1 MNIDGDSI
9 RSSFAQFFEER
20 GHQYMPSASLIPA
33 GDPTLLFTSA
43 GMVPFKPFF
52 MGEQTPPRRR
62 LTSCQKSFRT
72 TDIDE
77 VGDHKHLTFFEMLGN
92 FSIGDYFK
100 KDAVAFAW
108 DLCTGLFGLE
118 PERMY
123 VTVHLDDD
131 EAYDL
136 WLNDI
141 GVPPERIYRYGN
153 SDNWWGPA
161 GLEGP
166 TGPCSELHYD
176 GGAEK
181 GRGQHRVTD
190 EMMTP
195 DELTAM
201 LRIEAEGGP
210 AADPGG
216 CHPNCDCERFVE
228 LWNLVF
234 MQFYQDLDGVRT
246 PLPAPSVD
254 TGMGLERAAAVLQG
268 KPNVY
273 ETDLFRPIIDAV
285 CNLTGHAYGSDPD
298 TDYAIRVVAEHAR
311 AASFLISDGV
321 VPSNSDRGYVLRRII
336 RRAIRYGR
344 QLGLDRPFMTEVASS
359 VLDRFDAA
367 YPALDENGEFIER
380 VVRLEEERFART
392 FQRGSDILEGML
404 SIRSIIQ
411 PEFAAEFITDEFGS
425 SPDLSELSDVD
436 EIVSSE
442 QGLRV
447 GSEIYRIELIER
459 TKTLMSVGGLEDY
472 EAAPQAYFELG
483 NVISG
488 KEAFILY
495 DTYGFPPELVDE
507 ISRREYGLTVD
518 MEGFNSEME
527 AKRERDRAGHQVTGG
542 MGMVNNYD
550 QFVGRVEVTGSPDD
564 ISGAESATDAQSTHH
579 DADAEGV
586 HWSFEVSQPEVTV
599 TRAPTNFVGY
609 YQTAMES
616 HIVGILRDGEAVGH
630 ATRGQQV
637 EIVLAETCF
646 YAEGGGQVGD
656 QGTITGPNGCVS
668 IEDTQSPVAG
678 LIVHRGLVADGD
690 IALGETVTA
699 QVETERRLD
708 ASRNHSGTH
717 LLHAALRSVLG
728 PHVRQAG
735 SLCAPG
741 RLRFDFNHVGAMTQN
756 EQRDVQSLANRKIRE
771 NLSVTAR
778 ETTYTDAVRDGALAF
793 FGDRYGDV
801 VRVVRMGSH
810 DDHDE
815 PFSFEVC
822 GGTHVHATGEVG
834 TLVVL
839 GESSIGGGM
848 RRIEAM
854 TGRAAEELFVQQSA
868 TLEAISRKLQAPV
881 AELEARLDAY
891 MADTD
896 VLRRRLADAERAG
909 LRSEAES
916 LIGRTRDIDGVKL
929 VAGVTSAHNVEAMRE
944 MGDFLKQK
952 LESVA
957 IALGAVIDGSPMIVT
972 MVTPDLV
979 GRGLHAGNIARDAA
993 KLMGGGGGGR
1003 PETAQAGGRQPE
1015 RLGAA
1020 LDSVANLVRA
1030 GLGN

>member
-1 MNIDGDSI
+1 MDGDSI
-9 RSSFAQFFEER
+9 RSSFIRFFEER
-20 GHQYMPSASLIPA
+20 EHLHMPSASLIPA

-100 KDAVAFAW
+100 RDAVAFAW

-131 EAYDL
+131 EAYDI
-136 WLNDI
+136 WHNEI
-141 GVPPERIYRYGN
+141 GIPPERIYRYGN

-181 GRGQHRVTD
+181 GIGQHRETD

-195 DELTAM
+195 DELTAL
-201 LRIEAEGGP
+201 LRREADEGIP
-210 AADPGG
+210 ADPGG

-285 CNLTGHAYGSDPD
+285 CRLTGREYGTDAD
-298 TDYAIRVVAEHAR
+298 TDYALRVVAEHAR
-311 AASFLISDGV
+311 AASVLISDGV
-321 VPSNSDRGYVLRRII
+321 VPSNSERGYVLRRII

-344 QLGLDRPFMTEVASS
+344 QLGLDGPFMTDVASA
-359 VLDRFDAA
+359 VIDRFAAA
-367 YPALDENGEFIER
+367 YPALDENREFIRR
-380 VVRLEEERFART
+380 VVGIEEERFAET
-392 FQRGSDILEGML
+392 FERGNNILRNIL
-404 SIRSIIQ
+404 STT
-411 PEFAAEFITDEFGS
+411 PAEDMQF
-425 SPDLSELSDVD
+425 
-436 EIVSSE
+436 
-442 QGLRV
+442 
-447 GSEIYRIELIER
+447 
-459 TKTLMSVGGLEDY
+459 
-472 EAAPQAYFELG
+472 
-483 NVISG
+483 ISG
-488 KEAFILY
+488 NDAFVLY

-507 ISRREYGLTVD
+507 IGRREYGLAVD
-518 MEGFNSEME
+518 MDGFNAEME
-527 AKRERDRAGHQVTGG
+527 AKRERDRAGHQVTGS
-542 MGMVNNYD
+542 M
-550 QFVGRVEVTGSPDD
+550 EIVTAYENL
-564 ISGAESATDAQSTHH
+564 GAGNTAFD
-579 DADAEGV
+579 
-586 HWSFEVSQPEVTV
+586 
-599 TRAPTNFVGY
+599 GY
-609 YQTAMES
+609 YQTSIES
-616 HIVGILRDGEAVGH
+616 RILGILRDGEAVGQ
-630 ATRGQQV
+630 ATQGQQV

-656 QGTITGPNGCVS
+656 RGIIAGPNGRVQV
-668 IEDTQSPVAG
+668 EDTQSPVAG
-678 LIVHRGLVADGD
+678 LIVHRGRVAEGD
-690 IALGETVTA
+690 IALGDAITA
-699 QVETERRLD
+699 QVEAERRLD

-717 LLHAALRSVLG
+717 LLHAALRSILG

-735 SLCAPG
+735 SLCDTG
-741 RLRFDFNHVGAMTQN
+741 RLRFDFNHVSAMTPD
-756 EQRDVQSLANRKIRE
+756 EQLAVQSLANRKIRQ
-771 NLSVTAR
+771 NLAVTAH
-778 ETTYTDAVRDGALAF
+778 ETTYADAVREGALAF

-801 VRVVRMGSH
+801 VRVVRMAGSGSDSNFDGH
-810 DDHDE
+810 EHAD

-822 GGTHVHATGEVG
+822 GGTHVHATGQVG

-848 RRIEAM
+848 RRIEAV
-854 TGRAAEELFVQQSA
+854 TGRAAEELVVQQSA
-868 TLEAISRKLQAPV
+868 TLQAISQKLQAPV
-881 AELEARLDAY
+881 HELEARLDAY

-896 VLRRRLADAERAG
+896 ALRRRLAETERVG
-909 LRSEAES
+909 LRAEAES
-916 LIGRTRDIDGVKL
+916 LLGRVRDVDGVKL
-929 VAGVTSAHNVEAMRE
+929 VASVTSANNVESMRE
-944 MGDFLKQK
+944 MGDYLKQK
-952 LESVA
+952 LDSVVV
-957 IALGAVIDGSPMIVT
+957 ALGAVIEGSPMIVT

-979 GRGLHAGNIARDAA
+979 SRGLHAGNIARDSA

-1003 PETAQAGGRQPE
+1003 PESAQAGGRQPD

-1020 LDSVANLVRA
+1020 LDAVSGLVRDA
-1030 GLGN
+1030 LN

>member
-1 MNIDGDSI
+1 MNTDGDSI
-9 RSSFAQFFEER
+9 RRSFAQFFEER

-131 EAYDL
+131 DAYDL

-181 GRGQHRVTD
+181 GRGQHPVTD
-190 EMMTP
+190 GMLTP

-201 LRIEAEGGP
+201 LQVEAKGGP
-210 AADPGG
+210 AAEPGG

-285 CNLTGHAYGSDPD
+285 CRLTGHEYGENVE

-321 VPSNSDRGYVLRRII
+321 VPSNSERGYVLRRII

-344 QLGLDRPFMTEVASS
+344 QLGLDRPFMTEVTDA
-359 VLDRFDAA
+359 VIARFADA
-367 YPALDENGEFIER
+367 YPALSENEGFIRR
-380 VVRLEEERFART
+380 VVGLEETQF
-392 FQRGSDILEGML
+392 LENIRQGMPL
-404 SIRSIIQ
+404 
-411 PEFAAEFITDEFGS
+411 
-425 SPDLSELSDVD
+425 
-436 EIVSSE
+436 
-442 QGLRV
+442 
-447 GSEIYRIELIER
+447 
-459 TKTLMSVGGLEDY
+459 LEDVLTLSRSDGVI
-472 EAAPQAYFELG
+472 AGAVVFE
-483 NVISG
+483 
-488 KEAFILY
+488 LY

-507 ISRREYGLTVD
+507 IGRREYGLAVD
-518 MEGFNSEME
+518 MDGFNSEME
-527 AKRERDRAGHQVTGG
+527 AKRERDRAGRQVTGSMEIVTAYENLGAGRTSFDGYQRTTIDTRVLG
-542 MGMVNNYD
+542 M
-550 QFVGRVEVTGSPDD
+550 
-564 ISGAESATDAQSTHH
+564 
-579 DADAEGV
+579 
-586 HWSFEVSQPEVTV
+586 
-599 TRAPTNFVGY
+599 
-609 YQTAMES
+609 
-616 HIVGILRDGEAVGH
+616 LREGEAVGH

-656 QGTITGPNGCVS
+656 QGLIIGPNGRVR

-678 LIVHRGLVADGD
+678 LIVHQGLVAEGD
-690 IALGETVTA
+690 IALGEAVTA

-741 RLRFDFNHVGAMTQN
+741 RLRFDFNHVGAMTSD
-756 EQRDVQSLANRKIRE
+756 EQLSVQGLANRKIRE
-771 NLSVTAR
+771 NLTVTAR
-778 ETTYTDAVRDGALAF
+778 ETTYTEAVRDGALAF

-810 DDHDE
+810 VDHDE

-854 TGRAAEELFVQQSA
+854 TGRAAEDLFVQQTA
-868 TLEAISRKLQAPV
+868 TLEAISRRLQAPV
-881 AELEARLDAY
+881 SELEARLEAY

-896 VLRRRLADAERAG
+896 VLRRRLADAERVG

-916 LIGRTRDIDGVKL
+916 LLERTLDVDGVKL

-944 MGDFLKQK
+944 MGDYLKQK
-952 LESVA
+952 LENVV

-972 MVTPDLV
+972 MITPDLV
-979 GRGLHAGNIARDAA
+979 SRGLHAGNIARDAA

-1020 LDSVANLVRA
+1020 LDSVSGLVRA

>member
-1 MNIDGDSI
+1 MDTAGDSI
-9 RSSFAQFFEER
+9 RSSFGQFFEER
-20 GHQYMPSASLIPA
+20 GHLYMPSASLIPA

-108 DLCTGLFGLE
+108 ELCTNLFGLE

-141 GVPPERIYRYGN
+141 GVHPERIYRYGN

-181 GRGQHRVTD
+181 GRGQHPVTD

-195 DELTAM
+195 DELTAL
-201 LRIEAEGGP
+201 LRREADEGIP
-210 AADPGG
+210 AEPGG

-234 MQFYQDLDGVRT
+234 MQFYQDLEGVRT

-285 CNLTGHAYGSDPD
+285 CRLTGHEYGAGAD
-298 TDYAIRVVAEHAR
+298 TDYAMRVVAEHAR

-321 VPSNSDRGYVLRRII
+321 VPSNSERGYVLRRII

-344 QLGLDRPFMTEVASS
+344 QLGLDRPFMTEVAGA
-359 VLDRFDAA
+359 VIQRFSAA
-367 YPALDENGEFIER
+367 YPGLDENGDFIRR
-380 VVRLEEERFART
+380 VVGLEETQFLDNIRQGMPLLEERLET
-392 FQRGSDILEGML
+392 S
-404 SIRSIIQ
+404 RSAGVIDG
-411 PEFAAEFITDEFGS
+411 AVA
-425 SPDLSELSDVD
+425 
-436 EIVSSE
+436 
-442 QGLRV
+442 
-447 GSEIYRIELIER
+447 
-459 TKTLMSVGGLEDY
+459 
-472 EAAPQAYFELG
+472 FE
-483 NVISG
+483 
-488 KEAFILY
+488 LY

-507 ISRREYGLTVD
+507 IGRREYGLAVD
-518 MEGFNSEME
+518 MDGFNAEME
-527 AKRERDRAGHQVTGG
+527 AKRERDRAGRQVTGS
-542 MGMVNNYD
+542 M
-550 QFVGRVEVTGSPDD
+550 EIVTAYENL
-564 ISGAESATDAQSTHH
+564 GA
-579 DADAEGV
+579 GL
-586 HWSFEVSQPEVTV
+586 
-599 TRAPTNFVGY
+599 TRFNGY
-609 YQTAMES
+609 RQTAIES
-616 HIVGILRDGEAVGH
+616 RILGILRDNEAVGH

-656 QGTITGPNGCVS
+656 RGIIAGPNGRVQV
-668 IEDTQSPVAG
+668 EDTQSPVAG
-678 LIVHRGLVADGD
+678 LIVHRGVVSDGD
-690 IALGETVTA
+690 IALGDAVTA
-699 QVETERRLD
+699 QVEAERRLD

-735 SLCAPG
+735 SLCDTG
-741 RLRFDFNHVGAMTQN
+741 RLRFDFNHVGAMTYD
-756 EQRDVQSLANRKIRE
+756 EQLAVQSLANRKVRE
-771 NLSVTAR
+771 NLAVTAQ
-778 ETTYTDAVRDGALAF
+778 ETTYTDAVQAGALAF

-801 VRVVRMGSH
+801 VRVVRMAGH
-810 DDHDE
+810 DDDAD

-834 TLVVL
+834 ALVVL

-881 AELEARLDAY
+881 PELEARLDAY

-916 LIGRTRDIDGVKL
+916 LLNRVRDVDGVKL

-952 LESVA
+952 LDSVVV
-957 IALGAVIDGSPMIVT
+957 ALGAVIDGSPIIVT
-972 MVTPDLV
+972 MLTPDLV
-979 GRGLHAGNIARDAA
+979 ERGLHAGHIARDAA

-1020 LDSVANLVRA
+1020 LDAVSNLVRDA
-1030 GLGN
+1030 LN

>member
-1 MNIDGDSI
+1 MNTDGDSI
-9 RSSFAQFFEER
+9 RRSFAEFFEER

-234 MQFYQDLDGVRT
+234 MQFYQDLEGTRT

-273 ETDLFRPIIDAV
+273 ETDLFRPIIDSV
-285 CNLTGHAYGSDPD
+285 CSLTGREYGEDSD

-311 AASFLISDGV
+311 AAAFLISDGV

-344 QLGLDRPFMTEVASS
+344 QLGLDRPFMTEVAYA
-359 VLDRFDAA
+359 VIARFANA
-367 YPALDENGEFIER
+367 YPALSENEGFIRR
-380 VVRLEEERFART
+380 VVGLEETQFLENIR
-392 FQRGSDILEGML
+392 QGMPLLEDIL
-404 SIRSIIQ
+404 
-411 PEFAAEFITDEFGS
+411 AS
-425 SPDLSELSDVD
+425 SKSDGV
-436 EIVSSE
+436 IAGAV
-442 QGLRV
+442 V
-447 GSEIYRIELIER
+447 
-459 TKTLMSVGGLEDY
+459 
-472 EAAPQAYFELG
+472 FE
-483 NVISG
+483 
-488 KEAFILY
+488 LY

-507 ISRREYGLTVD
+507 IGRREYGLAVD
-518 MEGFNSEME
+518 MDGFNAEME
-527 AKRERDRAGHQVTGG
+527 AKRERDRAGHQI
-542 MGMVNNYD
+542 
-550 QFVGRVEVTGSPDD
+550 TGSME
-564 ISGAESATDAQSTHH
+564 IVTAYENLGAGRT
-579 DADAEGV
+579 
-586 HWSFEVSQPEVTV
+586 SFDGYQRTQID
-599 TRAPTNFVGY
+599 TR
-609 YQTAMES
+609 
-616 HIVGILRDGEAVGH
+616 ILGILREGEAVGH

-656 QGTITGPNGCVS
+656 QGAITGPNGCVR

-678 LIVHRGLVADGD
+678 LIVHRGVVAKGD
-690 IALGETVTA
+690 IALGESVTA
-699 QVETERRLD
+699 QVETDRRLD

-741 RLRFDFNHVGAMTQN
+741 RLRFDFNHVGPMTQD
-756 EQRDVQSLANRKIRE
+756 EQLDVQSLTNRKIRE

-801 VRVVRMGSH
+801 VRVVRMGDH
-810 DDHDE
+810 DNHDE

-896 VLRRRLADAERAG
+896 VLRRRLADAERAS

-916 LIGRTRDIDGVKL
+916 LIGRTRDVDGVKL

-952 LESVA
+952 LDNVV

-972 MVTPDLV
+972 MITPDLV
-979 GRGLHAGNIARDAA
+979 SRGLHAGNIARDAA

-1030 GLGN
+1030 GLDN

>member
-1 MNIDGDSI
+1 MNTDGDSI
-9 RSSFAQFFEER
+9 RRSFAQFFEER

-108 DLCTGLFGLE
+108 DLCTGVFGLE
-118 PERMY
+118 PERLY

-153 SDNWWGPA
+153 ADNWWGPA

-234 MQFYQDLDGVRT
+234 MQYYQDLDGVRT

-285 CNLTGHAYGSDPD
+285 CGLTGYEYGADTD

-344 QLGLDRPFMTEVASS
+344 QLGLDRPFMTEVSDA
-359 VLDRFDAA
+359 VAMRFAAA
-367 YPALDENGEFIER
+367 YPALSENEGFIRR
-380 VVRLEEERFART
+380 VVGLEETQFLENIRQGMPLLEEVLT
-392 FQRGSDILEGML
+392 SSKSDGVIAG
-404 SIRSIIQ
+404 
-411 PEFAAEFITDEFGS
+411 A
-425 SPDLSELSDVD
+425 V
-436 EIVSSE
+436 V
-442 QGLRV
+442 
-447 GSEIYRIELIER
+447 
-459 TKTLMSVGGLEDY
+459 
-472 EAAPQAYFELG
+472 FE
-483 NVISG
+483 
-488 KEAFILY
+488 LY

-507 ISRREYGLTVD
+507 IGRREYGLAVD
-518 MEGFNSEME
+518 MDGFNSEME
-527 AKRERDRAGHQVTGG
+527 AKRERDRAGHQVTGSMEIVTAYENLG
-542 MGMVNNYD
+542 A
-550 QFVGRVEVTGSPDD
+550 GRIPFDGYQRTD
-564 ISGAESATDAQSTHH
+564 ID
-579 DADAEGV
+579 
-586 HWSFEVSQPEVTV
+586 
-599 TRAPTNFVGY
+599 TRVL
-609 YQTAMES
+609 
-616 HIVGILRDGEAVGH
+616 GILRDGEAVGH

-656 QGTITGPNGCVS
+656 QGVITGPNGCVRV
-668 IEDTQSPVAG
+668 EDTQSPVAG
-678 LIVHRGLVADGD
+678 LIVHRGLVSEGD
-690 IALGETVTA
+690 IALGEAVTA
-699 QVETERRLD
+699 HVETERRLD

-741 RLRFDFNHVGAMTQN
+741 RLRFDFNHVGAMTQD
-756 EQRDVQSLANRKIRE
+756 EQLNVQSLANRKIRE

-801 VRVVRMGSH
+801 VRVVRMGDH

-896 VLRRRLADAERAG
+896 VLRRRLADAERAS

-916 LIGRTRDIDGVKL
+916 LLGCAHDVDGVKL

-952 LESVA
+952 LENVV

-972 MVTPDLV
+972 MITPDLV
-979 GRGLHAGNIARDAA
+979 SRGLHAGNIARDAA

>member
-1 MNIDGDSI
+1 MEGDSI
-9 RSSFAQFFEER
+9 RNSYIQFFEER
-20 GHQYMPSASLIPA
+20 GHLHMPSASLIPA

-108 DLCTGLFGLE
+108 ELCTDLFGLE
-118 PERMY
+118 PDRLY
-123 VTVHLDDD
+123 VTIHLDDD
-131 EAYDL
+131 EAYEL
-136 WLNDI
+136 WRNDI

-153 SDNWWGPA
+153 KDNWWGPA

-181 GRGQHRVTD
+181 GVGQHSQTD
-190 EMMTP
+190 EMTPP
-195 DELTAM
+195 DELTAL
-201 LRIEAEGGP
+201 LRSEAAGGP
-210 AADPGG
+210 EAQPGG

-234 MQFYQDLDGVRT
+234 MQFYQDPAGSRT

-254 TGMGLERAAAVLQG
+254 TGLGLERAAAILQG

-273 ETDLFRPIIDAV
+273 ETDLFRPIVDAV
-285 CNLTGHAYGSDPD
+285 CRLAGVQYGAETE
-298 TDYAIRVVAEHAR
+298 TDFAIRVVAEHAR
-311 AASFLISDGV
+311 AASFLIGDGV
-321 VPSNSDRGYVLRRII
+321 VPSNSERGYVLRRII

-344 QLGLDRPFMTEVASS
+344 QLGLDRPFMTQVSQA
-359 VLDRFDAA
+359 VLERFAAA
-367 YPALDENGEFIER
+367 YPSLAENHDFIQR
-380 VVRLEEERFART
+380 VIGLEETQFLDNIRHGMPLLE
-392 FQRGSDILEGML
+392 DILHFL
-404 SIRSIIQ
+404 NN
-411 PEFAAEFITDEFGS
+411 PTAAV
-425 SPDLSELSDVD
+425 P
-436 EIVSSE
+436 
-442 QGLRV
+442 
-447 GSEIYRIELIER
+447 
-459 TKTLMSVGGLEDY
+459 TLLETAAISAETLAPARAANAIPGG
-472 EAAPQAYFELG
+472 
-483 NVISG
+483 I
-488 KEAFILY
+488 AFVLY

-507 ISRREYGLTVD
+507 IGRREYGLSVD
-518 MEGFNSEME
+518 MDGFNAEMD
-527 AKRERDRAGHQVTGG
+527 AKRVRDRAGRQVTGG
-542 MGMVNNYD
+542 MEIVTAYENLGAGSTPFTGYD
-550 QFVGRVEVTGSPDD
+550 R
-564 ISGAESATDAQSTHH
+564 
-579 DADAEGV
+579 
-586 HWSFEVSQPEVTV
+586 
-599 TRAPTNFVGY
+599 
-609 YQTAMES
+609 TAVDS
-616 HIVGILRDGEAVGH
+616 RIVGILHDGEAVGH
-630 ATRGQQV
+630 ATRGQHV

-656 QGTITGPNGCVS
+656 RGVITGPNGHLRV
-668 IEDTQSPVAG
+668 EDTQSPVAG
-678 LIVHRGLVADGD
+678 LIVHRGTVADGD
-690 IALGETVTA
+690 IALGDAVAAE
-699 QVETERRLD
+699 VEVERRLD
-708 ASRNHSGTH
+708 SSRNHSGTH

-741 RLRFDFNHVGAMTQN
+741 RLRFDFNHVGPLTPD
-756 EQRDVQSLANRKIRE
+756 EQLAVQSLANQKIRS
-771 NLSVTAR
+771 NLGVTAQ

-801 VRVVRMGSH
+801 VRVVRMAGH
-810 DDHDE
+810 DDLD

-854 TGRAAEELFVQQSA
+854 TGRAAEELFVEQAA
-868 TLEAISRKLQAPV
+868 TLQAISQKLQAPV
-881 AELEARLDAY
+881 HELEARLEAY

-896 VLRRRLADAERAG
+896 VLRHRLAEAERIG
-909 LRSEAES
+909 LRSEAET
-916 LIGRTRDIDGVKL
+916 LLERVQDVDGVKL
-929 VAGVTSAHNVEAMRE
+929 VANTTSAHNVEAIRE

-952 LESVA
+952 LGSAV
-957 IALGAVIDGSPMIVT
+957 IALGAVVNDAPVIITMI
-972 MVTPDLV
+972 TPDLV
-979 GRGLHAGNIARDAA
+979 ERGLHAGNIARDAA
-993 KLMGGGGGGR
+993 KVMGGGGGGR
-1003 PETAQAGGRQPE
+1003 PDMAQAGGKQAD

-1020 LDSVANLVRA
+1020 LDGVARLVRE
-1030 GLGN
+1030 GLNH

>member
-1 MNIDGDSI
+1 MEGDSI
-9 RSSFAQFFEER
+9 RNSYIRFFEER
-20 GHQYMPSASLIPA
+20 GHLHMPSASLIPA

-52 MGEQTPPRRR
+52 MGEQTPPSRR

-108 DLCTGLFGLE
+108 ELCTDLFGLE
-118 PERMY
+118 PDRLY
-123 VTVHLDDD
+123 VTIHLDDD

-136 WLNDI
+136 WRNDI

-153 SDNWWGPA
+153 KDNWWGPA

-181 GRGQHRVTD
+181 GVGQHSQTD
-190 EMMTP
+190 GMTPP
-195 DELTAM
+195 DELTAL
-201 LRIEAEGGP
+201 LRSEAAGGP
-210 AADPGG
+210 EAQPGG

-234 MQFYQDLDGVRT
+234 MQFYQDPAGSRT

-254 TGMGLERAAAVLQG
+254 TGLGLERAAAILQG

-273 ETDLFRPIIDAV
+273 ETDLFRPIVDAV
-285 CNLTGHAYGSDPD
+285 CRLAGVQYGAESE
-298 TDYAIRVVAEHAR
+298 TDFAIRVVAEHAR
-311 AASFLISDGV
+311 AASFLIGDGV
-321 VPSNSDRGYVLRRII
+321 VPSNSERGYVLRRII

-344 QLGLDRPFMTEVASS
+344 QLGLDRPFMTQVTQA
-359 VLDRFDAA
+359 VLERCAAA
-367 YPALDENGEFIER
+367 YPALAENRDFIQR
-380 VVRLEEERFART
+380 VIELEETQFLDNIRHGMPLLE
-392 FQRGSDILEGML
+392 DILHFL
-404 SIRSIIQ
+404 NN
-411 PEFAAEFITDEFGS
+411 PTA
-425 SPDLSELSDVD
+425 
-436 EIVSSE
+436 
-442 QGLRV
+442 
-447 GSEIYRIELIER
+447 
-459 TKTLMSVGGLEDY
+459 
-472 EAAPQAYFELG
+472 AAPALLETAA
-483 NVISG
+483 ISAETLAPARAANAIPG
-488 KEAFILY
+488 GIAFVLY

-507 ISRREYGLTVD
+507 IGRREYGLSVD
-518 MEGFNSEME
+518 MDGFNAEMD
-527 AKRERDRAGHQVTGG
+527 AKRVRDRAGHQVTGG
-542 MGMVNNYD
+542 MEIVTAYENLGAGSTPFTGYD
-550 QFVGRVEVTGSPDD
+550 RTA
-564 ISGAESATDAQSTHH
+564 IES
-579 DADAEGV
+579 
-586 HWSFEVSQPEVTV
+586 
-599 TRAPTNFVGY
+599 R
-609 YQTAMES
+609 
-616 HIVGILRDGEAVGH
+616 IVGILHDGEAVGH
-630 ATRGQQV
+630 ATHGQHV

-656 QGTITGPNGCVS
+656 RGVITGPNGRLRV
-668 IEDTQSPVAG
+668 EDTQSPVAG
-678 LIVHRGLVADGD
+678 LIVHRGTVADGD
-690 IALGETVTA
+690 IALGDAVAAE
-699 QVETERRLD
+699 VEVGRRLD
-708 ASRNHSGTH
+708 SSRNHSGTH

-741 RLRFDFNHVGAMTQN
+741 RLRFDFSHVGPLTPD
-756 EQRDVQSLANRKIRE
+756 EQLAVQSLANRKIRS
-771 NLSVTAR
+771 NLGVTAQ

-801 VRVVRMGSH
+801 VRVVRMAGH
-810 DDHDE
+810 DDAD

-854 TGRAAEELFVQQSA
+854 TGRAAEELFVEQAA
-868 TLEAISRKLQAPV
+868 TLQAISQKLQAPV
-881 AELEARLDAY
+881 HELEARLEAY

-896 VLRRRLADAERAG
+896 ILRHRLAEAERIG
-909 LRSEAES
+909 LRSEAET
-916 LIGRTRDIDGVKL
+916 LLERVQDVDGVKL
-929 VAGVTSAHNVEAMRE
+929 VANTTSAHNAEAIRE

-952 LESVA
+952 LGSAV
-957 IALGAVIDGSPMIVT
+957 IALGAVVNDAPVIITMI
-972 MVTPDLV
+972 TPDLV
-979 GRGLHAGNIARDAA
+979 ERGLHAGNIARDAA
-993 KLMGGGGGGR
+993 KVMGGGGGGR
-1003 PETAQAGGRQPE
+1003 PDMAQAGGKQAD

-1020 LDSVANLVRA
+1020 LDAVARLVRE
-1030 GLGN
+1030 GLNR

>member
-1 MNIDGDSI
+1 MEGDSI
-9 RSSFAQFFEER
+9 RNSYIQFFEER
-20 GHQYMPSASLIPA
+20 GHLHMPSASLIPA

-108 DLCTGLFGLE
+108 ELCTDLFGLE
-118 PERMY
+118 PDRLY
-123 VTVHLDDD
+123 VTIHLDDD
-131 EAYDL
+131 EAYEL
-136 WLNDI
+136 WRNDI

-153 SDNWWGPA
+153 KDNWWGPA

-181 GRGQHRVTD
+181 GVGQHSQTD
-190 EMMTP
+190 GMTPP

-201 LRIEAEGGP
+201 LSSEAAGGP
-210 AADPGG
+210 EAQPGG

-234 MQFYQDLDGVRT
+234 MQFYQDPAGSRT

-254 TGMGLERAAAVLQG
+254 TGLGLERAAAILQG

-273 ETDLFRPIIDAV
+273 ETDLFRPIVDAV
-285 CNLTGHAYGSDPD
+285 CHLAGVQYGAETE
-298 TDYAIRVVAEHAR
+298 TDFAIRVVAEHAR

-321 VPSNSDRGYVLRRII
+321 VPSNSERGYVLRRII

-344 QLGLDRPFMTEVASS
+344 QLGLDRPFMTQVSQA
-359 VLDRFDAA
+359 VLERFAAA
-367 YPALDENGEFIER
+367 YPSLAENHDFIQR
-380 VVRLEEERFART
+380 VIGLEETQFLDNIRHGMPLLE
-392 FQRGSDILEGML
+392 DILHFL
-404 SIRSIIQ
+404 NN
-411 PEFAAEFITDEFGS
+411 PTAAV
-425 SPDLSELSDVD
+425 P
-436 EIVSSE
+436 
-442 QGLRV
+442 
-447 GSEIYRIELIER
+447 
-459 TKTLMSVGGLEDY
+459 TLLETAAISAETLAPARAANAIPGG
-472 EAAPQAYFELG
+472 
-483 NVISG
+483 I
-488 KEAFILY
+488 AFVLY

-507 ISRREYGLTVD
+507 IGRREYGLSVD
-518 MEGFNSEME
+518 MDGFNAEMD
-527 AKRERDRAGHQVTGG
+527 AKRVRDRAGRQVTGG
-542 MGMVNNYD
+542 MEIVTAYENLGAGSTPFTGYD
-550 QFVGRVEVTGSPDD
+550 R
-564 ISGAESATDAQSTHH
+564 
-579 DADAEGV
+579 
-586 HWSFEVSQPEVTV
+586 
-599 TRAPTNFVGY
+599 
-609 YQTAMES
+609 TAVDS
-616 HIVGILRDGEAVGH
+616 RIVGILHDGEAVGH
-630 ATRGQQV
+630 ATRGQHV

-656 QGTITGPNGCVS
+656 RGVITGPNGHLRV
-668 IEDTQSPVAG
+668 EDTQSPVAG
-678 LIVHRGLVADGD
+678 LIVHRGTVADGD
-690 IALGETVTA
+690 IALGDAVAAE
-699 QVETERRLD
+699 VEVERRLD
-708 ASRNHSGTH
+708 SSRNHSGTH

-741 RLRFDFNHVGAMTQN
+741 RLRFDFNHVGPLTPD
-756 EQRDVQSLANRKIRE
+756 EQLAVQSLANQKIRS
-771 NLSVTAR
+771 NLGVTAQ

-801 VRVVRMGSH
+801 VRVVRMGEH
-810 DDHDE
+810 DDPR

-854 TGRAAEELFVQQSA
+854 TGRAAEELFVEQAA
-868 TLEAISRKLQAPV
+868 TLQAISQKLQAPV
-881 AELEARLDAY
+881 QELEARLEAY

-896 VLRRRLADAERAG
+896 VLRHRLAEAERIG
-909 LRSEAES
+909 LRSEAET
-916 LIGRTRDIDGVKL
+916 LLERVQDVDGVKL
-929 VAGVTSAHNVEAMRE
+929 VANTTSAHNVEAIRE

-952 LESVA
+952 LGSAV
-957 IALGAVIDGSPMIVT
+957 IALGAVVNDAPVIITMI
-972 MVTPDLV
+972 TPDLV
-979 GRGLHAGNIARDAA
+979 ERGLHAGNIARDAA
-993 KLMGGGGGGR
+993 KVMGGGGGGR
-1003 PETAQAGGRQPE
+1003 PDMAQAGGKQAD

-1020 LDSVANLVRA
+1020 LDGVARLVRE
-1030 GLGN
+1030 GLNH

>member
-1 MNIDGDSI
+1 MEGDSI
-9 RSSFAQFFEER
+9 RNSYIQFFEER
-20 GHQYMPSASLIPA
+20 GHLHMPSASLIPA

-108 DLCTGLFGLE
+108 ELCTDLFGLE
-118 PERMY
+118 PDRLY
-123 VTVHLDDD
+123 VTIHLDDD
-131 EAYDL
+131 EAYEL
-136 WLNDI
+136 WRNDI

-153 SDNWWGPA
+153 KDNWWGPA

-181 GRGQHRVTD
+181 GVGQHSQTD
-190 EMMTP
+190 GMTPP
-195 DELTAM
+195 DELTAL
-201 LRIEAEGGP
+201 LRSEAAGGP
-210 AADPGG
+210 EAQLGG

-234 MQFYQDLDGVRT
+234 MQFYQDPAGSRT

-254 TGMGLERAAAVLQG
+254 TGLGLERAAAILQG

-273 ETDLFRPIIDAV
+273 ETDLFRPIVDAV
-285 CNLTGHAYGSDPD
+285 CHLAGVQYGAETE
-298 TDYAIRVVAEHAR
+298 TDFAIRVVAEHAR

-321 VPSNSDRGYVLRRII
+321 VPSNSERGYVLRRII

-344 QLGLDRPFMTEVASS
+344 QLGLDRPFMTQVSQA
-359 VLDRFDAA
+359 VLERFAAA
-367 YPALDENGEFIER
+367 YPSLAENHDFIQR
-380 VVRLEEERFART
+380 VIGLEETQFLDNIRHGMPLLE
-392 FQRGSDILEGML
+392 DILHFL
-404 SIRSIIQ
+404 NN
-411 PEFAAEFITDEFGS
+411 PTAAV
-425 SPDLSELSDVD
+425 P
-436 EIVSSE
+436 
-442 QGLRV
+442 
-447 GSEIYRIELIER
+447 
-459 TKTLMSVGGLEDY
+459 TLLETAAISAETLAPARAANAIPGG
-472 EAAPQAYFELG
+472 
-483 NVISG
+483 I
-488 KEAFILY
+488 AFVLY

-507 ISRREYGLTVD
+507 IGRREYGLSVD
-518 MEGFNSEME
+518 MDGFNAEMD
-527 AKRERDRAGHQVTGG
+527 AKRVRDRAGRQVTGG
-542 MGMVNNYD
+542 MEIVTAYENLGAGSTPFTGYD
-550 QFVGRVEVTGSPDD
+550 R
-564 ISGAESATDAQSTHH
+564 
-579 DADAEGV
+579 
-586 HWSFEVSQPEVTV
+586 
-599 TRAPTNFVGY
+599 
-609 YQTAMES
+609 TALDS
-616 HIVGILRDGEAVGH
+616 RIVGILHDGEAVGH
-630 ATRGQQV
+630 ATRGQHV

-656 QGTITGPNGCVS
+656 RGVITGPNGHLRV
-668 IEDTQSPVAG
+668 EDTQSPVAG
-678 LIVHRGLVADGD
+678 LIVHRGTVADGD
-690 IALGETVTA
+690 IALGDAVAAE
-699 QVETERRLD
+699 VEVERRLD
-708 ASRNHSGTH
+708 SSRNHSGTH

-741 RLRFDFNHVGAMTQN
+741 RLRFDFNHVGPLTPD
-756 EQRDVQSLANRKIRE
+756 EQLAVQSLANQKIRS
-771 NLSVTAR
+771 NLGVTAQ

-801 VRVVRMGSH
+801 VRVVRMAGH
-810 DDHDE
+810 DDLD

-854 TGRAAEELFVQQSA
+854 TGRAAEELFVEQAA
-868 TLEAISRKLQAPV
+868 TLQVISQKLQAPV
-881 AELEARLDAY
+881 HELEARLEAY

-896 VLRRRLADAERAG
+896 VLRHRLAEAERIG
-909 LRSEAES
+909 LRSEAET
-916 LIGRTRDIDGVKL
+916 LLERVQDVDGVKL
-929 VAGVTSAHNVEAMRE
+929 VANTTSAHNVEAIRE

-952 LESVA
+952 LGSAV
-957 IALGAVIDGSPMIVT
+957 IALGAVVNDAPVIITMI
-972 MVTPDLV
+972 TPDLV
-979 GRGLHAGNIARDAA
+979 ERGLHAGNIARDAA
-993 KLMGGGGGGR
+993 KVMGGGGGGR
-1003 PETAQAGGRQPE
+1003 PDMAQAGGKQAD

-1020 LDSVANLVRA
+1020 LDGVARLVRE
-1030 GLGN
+1030 GLNR